1 MIDDAELASKLEAV
15 RQAGRQALERPP
27 QKKPKLK
34 TRLIEEARGDIAVMR
49 TKGWS
54 WVNIAEAYQEAIGAT
69 PETIRYVIGEKLKKS
84 NPRARKKSK
93 QEKPMP
99 QVSPARREHAVD
111 TASVNVPKKPFGPK
125 EA

>member
-1 MIDDAELASKLEAV
+1 MTDDEELTNKLEAV
-15 RQAGRQALERPP
+15 RQAGRQALASQP

-69 PETIRYVIGEKLKKS
+69 PETLRYVIGEKPKKS
-84 NPRARKKSK
+84 SSRARKKSK
-93 QEKPMP
+93 QEKSTP
-99 QVSPARREHAVD
+99 QVSPVRLERAVD
-111 TASVNVPKKPFGPK
+111 TASASTSKKPFGPK

>member
-1 MIDDAELASKLEAV
+1 MIEDTELADKLEAV
-15 RQAGRQALERPP
+15 RQAGKQALASQP

-69 PETIRYVIGEKLKKS
+69 PETLRYVIGEKAKKS
-84 NPRARKKSK
+84 SQRARKQSKREKST
-93 QEKPMP
+93 P
-99 QVSPARREHAVD
+99 QVSPARPELAVS
-111 TASVNVPKKPFGPK
+111 TASVSVPKKPFGPK

>member
-1 MIDDAELASKLEAV
+1 MIDDAELTDKLEAV
-15 RQAGRQALERPP
+15 RQAGRQALARPTP
-27 QKKPKLK
+27 KKPKLK

-69 PETIRYVIGEKLKKS
+69 PETLRYVIGEKSKKS
-84 NPRARKKSK
+84 NSRARKQSK
-93 QEKPMP
+93 QQKSTP
-99 QVSPARREHAVD
+99 QVSPARPELAVP
-111 TASVNVPKKPFGPK
+111 TASVSGPKKPFGPK